1 MESFEVWINNFR
13 EKNNWLISNYEKINK
28 LCHYTSAEAL
38 RSILENNSL
47 WMTHINYMND
57 SEEIFY
63 AIELIES
70 CLENITNKYVVKR
83 ISDFIEKLKHEKII
97 KDAFLLSLSCDNDST
112 SLWNNYSKNGGY
124 NISFNSSFWD
134 EIKLSHLCF
143 GGVELTK
150 SNPENDSK
158 SYKYSYMFKKVIYDD
173 YEQIKRINI
182 IIKAMVDLVDKDEK
196 DLKTKLSLLEEYLF
210 NEIYF
215 YKRSGHNSE
224 SEYRFMIYFL
234 NKETSKSFIKHR
246 ILNGSFVPYIELKLN
261 KNYFDYITIGPRH
274 NMDFVQNGL
283 KSYLE
288 CDNKDIEVKTSNLK
302 LRY

>member
-70 CLENITNKYVVKR
+70 CLENITNKYVVER

-158 SYKYSYMFKKVIYDD
+158 SYTYSYMFKKVIYDD

-196 DLKTKLSLLEEYLF
+196 DLKTKLFLLEEYLF

-215 YKRSGHNSE
+215 YKRPGHNSE

-261 KNYFDYITIGPRH
+261 KNYFDYINIGPRH

-288 CDNKDIEVKTSNLK
+288 CSNKDIKVKTSNLK

>member
-1 MESFEVWINNFR
+1 MESFEVWINNFK
-13 EKNNWLISNYEKINK
+13 EENNWVINNYEKIDK
-28 LCHYTSAEAL
+28 LFHYTSVESL
-38 RSILENNSL
+38 RGILENSTL

-57 SEEIFY
+57 YEEKFY

-70 CLENITNKYVVKR
+70 CLVNITNKYVVKR
-83 ISDFIEKLKHEKII
+83 ISDFCEKLKYEKLGS
-97 KDAFLLSLSCDNDST
+97 DVFLLSLSCDDDST

-124 NISFNSSFWD
+124 NISLDSSFWD
-134 EIKLSHLCF
+134 EIKLSNLFF

-150 SNPENDSK
+150 NNPENDSK
-158 SYKYSYMFKKVIYDD
+158 SDQCSYMFKKVIYDY

-196 DLKTKLSLLEEYLF
+196 DLKTKLFLLEGYLF

-274 NMDFVQNGL
+274 NMDFVKNGL

-288 CDNKDIEVKTSNLK
+288 CNNKDIEVKTSNLK

>member
-70 CLENITNKYVVKR
+70 CLENITNKYVVER

>member
-1 MESFEVWINNFR
+1 MESFEVWINNFE
-13 EKNNWLISNYEKINK
+13 EKNNWITSNYEKINK

-70 CLENITNKYVVKR
+70 CLENITNKYVVER

-158 SYKYSYMFKKVIYDD
+158 SYIYSYMFKKVIYDD

-182 IIKAMVDLVDKDEK
+182 IIKAMVDLVDKNEE
-196 DLKTKLSLLEEYLF
+196 DLRTKLFLLEGYLS

-224 SEYRFMIYFL
+224 SEYRFMIYFS

-261 KNYFDYITIGPRH
+261 ENYFDYITIGPRH

-288 CDNKDIEVKTSNLK
+288 CNNKDIEVKTSNLK